1 VESEIIKNSWSN
13 WQVIAELGVII
24 LGIYLVVRKN
34 KSQKWSRF
42 FIILSVLL
50 IIITVTSVYF
60 NLKLIPWFLIAVT
73 FFLTMSMIVVFQP
86 ELRRI
91 LARLGSRAFSFIS
104 EGKDKEFI
112 DSLTDTV
119 RQLGAK
125 RYGGLLAIERKIELK
140 PHLETG
146 IQLDAQFSPELILTI
161 FHPKTELHDGGI
173 ILRAG
178 RVVGAGCLFPV
189 SQREI
194 SDRSIG
200 LRHRA
205 GIGITEESDSIAIMI
220 SEESGSISISHAGKL
235 EHDLDLE
242 TFNKR
247 LLSLLDLQD
256 ENQEKEET
264 ESNSSEPTMEN
275 N

>member
-1 VESEIIKNSWSN
+1 MESEIIKNSWSN

-112 DSLTDTV
+112 DNLTDTV

-146 IQLDAQFSPELILTI
+146 IQLDAQFSSELILTI

-194 SDRSIG
+194 SDRSMLRTLQKYMHTSNLCPTYVQPIG
-200 LRHRA
+200 W
-205 GIGITEESDSIAIMI
+205 T
-220 SEESGSISISHAGKL
+220 
-235 EHDLDLE
+235 
-242 TFNKR
+242 
-247 LLSLLDLQD
+247 
-256 ENQEKEET
+256 
-264 ESNSSEPTMEN
+264 
-275 N
+275 

>member
-1 VESEIIKNSWSN
+1 
-13 WQVIAELGVII
+13 
-24 LGIYLVVRKN
+24 
-34 KSQKWSRF
+34 
-42 FIILSVLL
+42 
-50 IIITVTSVYF
+50 
-60 NLKLIPWFLIAVT
+60 
-73 FFLTMSMIVVFQP
+73 M
-86 ELRRI
+86 
-91 LARLGSRAFSFIS
+91 
-104 EGKDKEFI
+104 
-112 DSLTDTV
+112 
-119 RQLGAK
+119 
-125 RYGGLLAIERKIELK
+125 
-140 PHLETG
+140 
-146 IQLDAQFSPELILTI
+146 
-161 FHPKTELHDGGI
+161 
-173 ILRAG
+173 
-178 RVVGAGCLFPV
+178 

-205 GIGITEESDSIAIMI
+205 GIGITEESDSISIMI

-256 ENQEKEET
+256 ENQEEEET

>member
-1 VESEIIKNSWSN
+1 MITNNWSN
-13 WQVIAELGVII
+13 WQVLAELGIII
-24 LGIYLVVRKN
+24 LGIYLVIRQN

-42 FIILSVLL
+42 FIILSILL

-60 NLKLIPWFLIAVT
+60 NLKLIPWFLMAVT

-140 PHLETG
+140 SHLETG
-146 IQLDAQFSPELILTI
+146 IQLDAQFSSELILTI

-205 GIGITEESDSIAIMI
+205 GIGITEESDSISIMI

-242 TFNKR
+242 SFHKR
-247 LLSLLDLQD
+247 LLSLLDLGD
-256 ENQEKEET
+256 ENDDGDET
-264 ESNSSEPTMEN
+264 QSNSSETTEDN